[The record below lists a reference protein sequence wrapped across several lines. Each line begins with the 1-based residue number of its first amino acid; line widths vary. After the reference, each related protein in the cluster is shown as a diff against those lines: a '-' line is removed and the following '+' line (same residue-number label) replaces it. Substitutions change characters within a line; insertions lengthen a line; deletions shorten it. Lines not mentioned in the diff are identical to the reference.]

1 MLFTD
6 ILFENAKQIWDKQLE
21 HPFVTGI
28 GDGSLD
34 ENKFKR
40 WVLQDYVYLKEF
52 SRIFAWAVAKSDS
65 LESMS
70 WYASVLNLT
79 LNTEM
84 GLHREY
90 AKRFGISLEYLEN
103 TKMWPTNRA
112 YTDFLVR
119 TAADSDMADLVAA
132 LLPCAWGYVY
142 IGQYLSKNKPPEDQ
156 RYADW
161 IAQYASDEFAEA
173 AEWLKKE
180 MNRLAEYSSPLK
192 KQRLIELFVLSS
204 RYELKFWDM
213 CWDGEEW

>member
-1 MLFTD
+1 
-6 ILFENAKQIWDKQLE
+6 
-21 HPFVTGI
+21 
-28 GDGSLD
+28 
-34 ENKFKR
+34 
-40 WVLQDYVYLKEF
+40 VYLKEF
-52 SRIFAWAVAKSDS
+52 SRIFAWAVAKSES
-65 LESMS
+65 LASMS

-90 AKRFGISLEYLEN
+90 AKRFGISLEDLEN
-103 TKMWPTNRA
+103 TKCGRLTERIRTSSYALPQTATWPT
-112 YTDFLVR
+112 
-119 TAADSDMADLVAA
+119 LVAA

-142 IGQYLSKNKPPEDQ
+142 IGQYLSKNNPPVDQ
-156 RYADW
+156 RYGDW

-173 AEWLKKE
+173 AEWLKNE